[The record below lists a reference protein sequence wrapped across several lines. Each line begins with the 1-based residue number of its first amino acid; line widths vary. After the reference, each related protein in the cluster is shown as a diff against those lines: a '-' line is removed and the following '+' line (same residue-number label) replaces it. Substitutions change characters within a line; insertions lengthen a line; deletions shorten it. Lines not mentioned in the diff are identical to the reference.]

1 MQDRDKT
8 GFTIS
13 AQATISVVC
22 PPSLSGVYK
31 ADKDTG
37 RASGLDQ
44 RLEAMGSR
52 DQVAYVPSPI
62 SRSASIDR
70 S

>member
-22 PPSLSGVYK
+22 SSTPPGAYK
-31 ADKDTG
+31 ADRGTG
-37 RASGLDQ
+37 RSSRLDQ

-52 DQVAYVPSPI
+52 DQVAYVSL
-62 SRSASIDR
+62 
-70 S
+70 